1 MAKVQTSSRG
11 WRIIYSIAA
20 AAPACAAALL
30 PSTAMAAASTLYGLV
45 AGPGGSPALFGS
57 IDLSTGAFT
66 QIGSASLS
74 KGYYAPVYDPTQ
86 NVFYMTDTPVNPAAF
101 SGVIDVINAATGNLT
116 QLAVPGQVINGLGV
130 GASSSQAPVPEPGS
144 LLQLVTYLFGLTAAA
159 ACRSTRR
166 RGS

>member
-1 MAKVQTSSRG
+1 MPLMKVYRIGEGESPSGKCPAATIQPIASSDAQNTRTGVDKMAKVQTSSRG

-66 QIGSASLS
+66 
-74 KGYYAPVYDPTQ
+74 
-86 NVFYMTDTPVNPAAF
+86 
-101 SGVIDVINAATGNLT
+101 
-116 QLAVPGQVINGLGV
+116 
-130 GASSSQAPVPEPGS
+130 
-144 LLQLVTYLFGLTAAA
+144 
-159 ACRSTRR
+159 
-166 RGS
+166 